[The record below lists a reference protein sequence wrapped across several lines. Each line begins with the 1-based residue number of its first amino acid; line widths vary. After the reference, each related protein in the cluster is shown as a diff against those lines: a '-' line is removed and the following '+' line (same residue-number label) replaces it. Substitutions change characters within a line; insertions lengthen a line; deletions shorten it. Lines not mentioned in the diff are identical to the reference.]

1 MTEINKINRIQQY
14 IYVISR
20 TKIAGINLDTIYVTA
35 IGPKTICKPDV
46 KWKLDIIKYIKLESD
61 VIIRVFSI
69 HIDLA
74 LNIIVGF

>member
-46 KWKLDIIKYIKLESD
+46 K
-61 VIIRVFSI
+61 
-69 HIDLA
+69 
-74 LNIIVGF
+74 